1 MKYECLYSDIKA
13 AVGDFRHSEDALE
26 KAVLIAGQCKFAAAG
41 FMLASSKAFDAYC
54 KLDMERLEKYR
65 DIALAVTENVHCK
78 RNNYSVYPSSNLF
91 LSFSRAFFSIRE
103 I

>member
-54 KLDMERLEKYR
+54 KLDM
-65 DIALAVTENVHCK
+65 
-78 RNNYSVYPSSNLF
+78 
-91 LSFSRAFFSIRE
+91 
-103 I
+103 